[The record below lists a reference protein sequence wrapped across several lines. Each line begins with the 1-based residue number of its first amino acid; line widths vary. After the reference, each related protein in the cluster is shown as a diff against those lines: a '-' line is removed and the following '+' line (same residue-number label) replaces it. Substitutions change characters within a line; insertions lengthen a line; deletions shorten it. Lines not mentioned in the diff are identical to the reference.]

1 MADVRMIDIDG
12 ELWNIK
18 DQDARIKIAAI
29 EEDIF
34 PQDLQD
40 IQVTMKD
47 GYTCKSIEISNHYK
61 VGKIHF
67 ASIRIEDLSGNSIG
81 TGATAYVA
89 VMNLK
94 VKKFTNFIARDYRAP
109 ATIRGSLE
117 VNGTIS
123 IGESNGIK
131 DGNNVII
138 GELIFAEP

>member
-47 GYTCKSIEISNHYK
+47 GYTCKLIFISNHYK

-67 ASIRIEDLSGNSIG
+67 ASIMIENLSGDSIG
-81 TGATAYVA
+81 TIRTANVA

-94 VKKFTNFIARDYRAP
+94 AKRHTEFILRDYLAP
-109 ATIRGSLE
+109 ATVNCSLE
-117 VNGTIS
+117 EDGTLS
-123 IGESNGIK
+123 IRESNGIR
-131 DGNNVII
+131 DGYNAIT
-138 GELIFAEP
+138 GEIIFAEP